1 MLWQLSLRLAQGVSR
16 LDPERRKRHAK
27 AVLARQR
34 DDGGLAGRRG
44 DSDCYYTGF
53 ALRALAILGQ
63 WDDSVIAA
71 AAGFLAKRMQSD
83 QPPVDVLSAVQSL
96 ELIERLG
103 GRPGRIAATVDRH
116 SPIERLIA
124 RLRRADG
131 CFAKT
136 EQSGPSS
143 TYGTFLMVATAQLVG
158 VAIPTANEIAAA
170 IASRQQPDGGFAELP
185 VVHRSGVN
193 PTAAACSLLRMLD
206 ALPSS
211 TVAAAQR
218 YLRAV
223 QSADAGWPAHGSAPC
238 SDLLSTF
245 AALTVLAHVAPANDF
260 DLQRSIP
267 FVESLELAEGGF
279 RGAVWDAETDCEYAF
294 YGLGCLGLLLDWNT
308 PDR

>member
-1 MLWQLSLRLAQGVSR
+1 MLWELSLRLALGVSS
-16 LDPERRKRHAK
+16 LDPKRRERHAT
-27 AVLARQR
+27 AVLSRQCA
-34 DDGGLAGRRG
+34 DGGFAGRRG

-53 ALRALAILGQ
+53 ALRSLAILGH

-71 AAGFLAKRMQSD
+71 AAEFLANRMQSD
-83 QPPVDVLSAVQSL
+83 QPPVDLLSAIQSL

-103 GRPGRIAATVDRH
+103 GPPGRIAAAVDRR

-158 VAIPTANEIAAA
+158 VVIPTPHETAAA

-211 TVAAAQR
+211 TAAAAQR

-245 AALTVLAHVAPANDF
+245 AALTVLTHIAPADDF
-260 DLQRSIP
+260 DPRRSLP
-267 FVESLELAEGGF
+267 FVESLELAHGGF

-294 YGLGCLGLLLDWNT
+294 YGLGCLGLLTDSNT